1 MSWTQGSFTLM
12 HVRQVLESTEFMAID
27 LSWQT
32 LEAGVSVKTYCA
44 LAGNTLLLID
54 KMTFTGQFRG
64 WGSIRRFVPIGFLS
78 FTVEFLGWL
87 LLN

>member
-12 HVRQVLESTEFMAID
+12 RVGQVPGSTEFMALD

-32 LEAGVSVKTYCA
+32 FGEGVSVKTHSA

-54 KMTFTGQFRG
+54 KMTPTGQFRG
-64 WGSIRRFVPIGFLS
+64 WE
-78 FTVEFLGWL
+78 TLGAL
-87 LLN
+87 FILDSCPSLLNSWVGSY